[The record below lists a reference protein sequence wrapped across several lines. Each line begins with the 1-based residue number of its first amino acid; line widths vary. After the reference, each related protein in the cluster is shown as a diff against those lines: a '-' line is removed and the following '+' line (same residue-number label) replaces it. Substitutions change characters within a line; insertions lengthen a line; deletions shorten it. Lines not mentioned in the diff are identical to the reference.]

1 MKMASL
7 PDIAQDGAFISLK
20 NLSKSF
26 GGHKALNNISLDIF
40 PGEVHCLAGTNGCGK
55 STLIKVVS
63 GVHQPDNGAEIYFH
77 GERVAKLNPN
87 IARNLGVQVIFQ
99 DLSLFP
105 NLTVSENIAFELNMQ
120 GMLHWHDKYKLEQ
133 KAQKVLEELNFNI
146 DLHEKV
152 EALPIAQR
160 QQVAICRALVADAKL
175 VIMDEPTA
183 SLTRTEVNQL
193 LKTVHYLKSKNI
205 SVVFVS
211 HRLDEV
217 LEISDTVTVIRDGTK
232 VGSFPANEM
241 TPKKLAELMTGIAI
255 EYKPKPERKL
265 DDRIILE
272 VDKLSRRGQ
281 YDNISFKL
289 YQGEV
294 LGLCGLLG
302 SGRTELALSLFG
314 ITKPDSGK
322 IYVDSKPVNF
332 KGHGDAIKSGIGYVS
347 EDRLTLGLV
356 LQQSVSDNA
365 VLSILDQLKN
375 RMHFID
381 DYKKV
386 KIVSQW
392 IQELDIKVSNTENAI
407 STLSGGNQQKVV
419 LAKWILTQPK
429 VLILD
434 APTVGVDIAAKDSI
448 YQVIHKLSEQGI
460 SVLLISDE
468 IPEVYYNCDRIL
480 HIDHGQI
487 LNEYEPRKVT
497 EAYLE
502 EVING

>member
-1 MKMASL
+1 MEAISELPHVEPLVSL
-7 PDIAQDGAFISLK
+7 R

-26 GGHKALNNISLDIF
+26 GGHKALNNIMLNIL

-55 STLIKVVS
+55 STMIKVIS
-63 GVHQPDNGAEIYFH
+63 GVYQPDTGAEIYVD
-77 GERVAKLNPN
+77 GERIPRLNPN
-87 IARNLGVQVIFQ
+87 LAKSLGVQVIYQ

-105 NLTVSENIAFELNMQ
+105 NLSVSENIAFELNMQ
-120 GMLHWHDKYKLEQ
+120 RLLQWHDRRKLQQ
-133 KAQKVLEELNFNI
+133 KARQVLDELKFNI
-146 DLHEKV
+146 DLNAKV
-152 EALPIAQR
+152 EELPIAQR
-160 QQVAICRALVADAKL
+160 QQVAICRALVADARL

-193 LKTVHYLKSKNI
+193 LRTVHYLKSKNI
-205 SVVFVS
+205 SVIFVS

-217 LEISDTVTVIRDGTK
+217 LEISDTVTVIRDGSL
-232 VGSFPANEM
+232 VGSFPAAEI
-241 TPKKLAELMTGIAI
+241 TSKKLAELMTGIAI
-255 EYKPKPERKL
+255 EHQFKPTLANK
-265 DDRIILE
+265 DRIILE
-272 VDKLSRRGQ
+272 VDDLNRRGQ
-281 YDNISFKL
+281 YENISFKM

-314 ITKPDSGK
+314 ITRPDAGK
-322 IYVDSKPVNF
+322 IYLDSKPVRF
-332 KGHGDAIKSGIGYVS
+332 KNQGDAIKSGVGYVS

-356 LQQSVSDNA
+356 LEQSVSDNA

-375 RMHFID
+375 RIHFID
-381 DYKKV
+381 EYKKI
-386 KIVSQW
+386 KIVSEW
-392 IQELDIKVSNTENAI
+392 IKELDIRVSDPNNAI

-434 APTVGVDIAAKDSI
+434 SPTVGVDVAAKSSI
-448 YQVIHKLSEQGI
+448 YQLIHKLSEEGI

-480 HIDHGQI
+480 HIEHGRI
-487 LNEYEPRKVT
+487 LNEYDPRHIS

-502 EVING
+502 EVVNG

>member
-1 MKMASL
+1 METLPENNRGGSL
-7 PDIAQDGAFISLK
+7 ISLNK
-20 NLSKSF
+20 LSKSF
-26 GGHKALNNISLDIF
+26 GGHKALNNITLDIM

-55 STLIKVVS
+55 STLIKVIS
-63 GVHQPDNGAEIYFH
+63 GVYQPDDGAEIIIN
-77 GERVAKLNPN
+77 GELIQKLNPN
-87 IARNLGVQVIFQ
+87 LARNLGVQVIYQ

-105 NLTVSENIAFELNMQ
+105 NLSVAENIAFELNMQ
-120 GMLHWHDKYKLEQ
+120 GMMHWHNEKKLFE
-133 KAQKVLEELNFNI
+133 KAQKILNELKFNI
-146 DLHEKV
+146 DLNEKV

-193 LKTVHYLKSKNI
+193 LRTVHYLKSKNI

-232 VGSFPANEM
+232 VGSFPAAEM
-241 TPKKLAELMTGIAI
+241 IPKKLAELMTGIAI
-255 EYKPKPERKL
+255 EYTLKPERRS

-272 VDKLSRRGQ
+272 VENLSRKDQ
-281 YDNISFKL
+281 YDNINFKL

-314 ITKPDSGK
+314 ITKPDTGK

-332 KGHGDAIKSGIGYVS
+332 KNHSDAIKSGIGYVS

-381 DYKKV
+381 DYKKM

-392 IQELDIKVSNTENAI
+392 IQDLDIKVSNTENAI

-434 APTVGVDIAAKDSI
+434 APTVGVDIAAKNSI
-448 YQVIHKLSEQGI
+448 YQLIHKLSEQGI
-460 SVLLISDE
+460 SILLISDE

-480 HIDHGQI
+480 HIEHGHI
-487 LNEYEPRKVT
+487 MNEYEPRKIS
-497 EAYLE
+497 ESFLE
-502 EVING
+502 GVVNG

>member
-1 MKMASL
+1 MEIM
-7 PDIAQDGAFISLK
+7 PVNNQDRPFIALK

-26 GGHKALNNISLDIF
+26 GGHKALNNITLDIF

-63 GVHQPDNGAEIYFH
+63 GVHQPDSGTEIRVNGEIK
-77 GERVAKLNPN
+77 EKLNPN
-87 IARNLGVQVIFQ
+87 IARDLGIQVIYQ

-105 NLTVSENIAFELNMQ
+105 NLSVAENIAFELNMQ
-120 GMLHWHDKYKLEQ
+120 GMLNWHKRKLVFE
-133 KAQKVLEELNFNI
+133 KAQAILTELKFDIN
-146 DLHEKV
+146 LHDKV

-160 QQVAICRALVADAKL
+160 QQVAICRALVAEARL

-193 LKTVHYLKSKNI
+193 LRTVHYLKNKNI

-217 LEISDTVTVIRDGTK
+217 LEISDTVTVIRDGNK
-232 VGSFPANEM
+232 VGFFPAEDI
-241 TPKKLAELMTGIAI
+241 TPKKLAELMTGIEI
-255 EYKPKPERKL
+255 EHQLKPQQEQS
-265 DDRIILE
+265 DRIILE
-272 VDKLSRRGQ
+272 VENLSRKNQ
-281 YDNISFKL
+281 YNNINFKL

-314 ITKPDSGK
+314 ITKPDTGK
-322 IYVDSKPVNF
+322 IYIDSKPVKF
-332 KGHGDAIKSGIGYVS
+332 KGHEDAIKSGLGYVS

-365 VLSILDQLKN
+365 VLSILDQLKS

-386 KIVSQW
+386 KVVSQW
-392 IQELDIKVSNTENAI
+392 IQDLDIKVSDTEKAI
-407 STLSGGNQQKVV
+407 SNLSGGNQQKIV

-429 VLILD
+429 ILILD
-434 APTVGVDIAAKDSI
+434 APTVGVDIAAKSSI
-448 YQVIHKLSEQGI
+448 YQLIHKLSEQGI
-460 SVLLISDE
+460 SILLISDE

-480 HIDHGQI
+480 HIEHGQI
-487 LNEYEPRKVT
+487 MNEYQPRNIS
-497 EAYLE
+497 EEFLE
-502 EVING
+502 GVVNG

>member
-1 MKMASL
+1 MTTL
-7 PDIAQDGAFISLK
+7 PENSQVGSFISLNK
-20 NLSKSF
+20 LSKSF
-26 GGHKALNNISLDIF
+26 GGHKALNNIDINIM

-55 STLIKVVS
+55 STLIKVIS
-63 GVHQPDNGAEIYFH
+63 GVHQPDSGAEIRVN
-77 GERVAKLNPN
+77 GEIVPKLNPN
-87 IARNLGVQVIFQ
+87 LARSMGIQVIYQ

-105 NLTVSENIAFELNMQ
+105 NLSVAENIAFELNMQ
-120 GMLHWHDKYKLEQ
+120 GMMNWHNKKEVYN
-133 KAQKVLEELNFNI
+133 KAKKVLEELKFNI
-146 DLHEKV
+146 DLNEKV

-193 LKTVHYLKSKNI
+193 LRTVHYLKSKNI

-217 LEISDTVTVIRDGTK
+217 LEISDTVTVIRDGAK
-232 VGSFPANEM
+232 VGSYPANEI
-241 TPKKLAELMTGIAI
+241 TPKRLIELMTGVSI
-255 EYKPKPERKL
+255 EHALKPARNENN
-265 DDRIILE
+265 DRIILE
-272 VDKLSRRGQ
+272 VENLSRKDQ
-281 YDNISFKL
+281 YENISFKL
-289 YQGEV
+289 RQGEV

-314 ITKPDSGK
+314 ITRPDTGK
-322 IYVDSKPVNF
+322 IYVDSKPMNF
-332 KGHGDAIKSGIGYVS
+332 KGHNDAIKAGIGYVS

-381 DYKKV
+381 EYKKI

-392 IQELDIKVSNTENAI
+392 IKDLDIKVSNPDNPI

-448 YQVIHKLSEQGI
+448 YQLIHKLSEQGI
-460 SVLLISDE
+460 SILLISDE

-480 HIDHGQI
+480 HIDHGHI
-487 LNEYEPRKVT
+487 MNEYEPRKVSET
-497 EAYLE
+497 YLE

>member
-1 MKMASL
+1 METLPENTQVGSL
-7 PDIAQDGAFISLK
+7 ISL
-20 NLSKSF
+20 NSLSKSF
-26 GGHKALNNISLDIF
+26 GGHKALNNITLDIY

-55 STLIKVVS
+55 STLIKVIS
-63 GVHQPDNGAEIYFH
+63 GVYQPDDGAEIKIN
-77 GERVAKLNPN
+77 GELVQKLNPN
-87 IARNLGVQVIFQ
+87 IARNLGVQVIYQ

-105 NLTVSENIAFELNMQ
+105 NLSVAENIAFELNMQ
-120 GMLHWHDKYKLEQ
+120 GLFHWHNKAKLYK
-133 KAQKVLEELNFNI
+133 KAQRVLDELKFNI
-146 DLHEKV
+146 NIDEKV

-193 LKTVHYLKSKNI
+193 LRTVHYLKSKNI

-232 VGSFPANEM
+232 VGSFPAKDM
-241 TPKKLAELMTGIAI
+241 SPKRLAELMTGIEI
-255 EYKPKPERKL
+255 EYTLKPTRTSENRV
-265 DDRIILE
+265 ILE
-272 VDKLSRRGQ
+272 VDGLSRKDQ
-281 YDNISFKL
+281 YENISFKL
-289 YQGEV
+289 YKGEV

-314 ITKPDSGK
+314 ITKADSGK
-322 IYVDSKPVNF
+322 IYLDSKPVNF
-332 KGHGDAIKSGIGYVS
+332 KNHSDAIKSGIGYVS

-381 DYKKV
+381 DYKKI
-386 KIVSQW
+386 KIVRQW
-392 IQELDIKVSNTENAI
+392 IQDLDIKVSNTENPI

-434 APTVGVDIAAKDSI
+434 APTVGVDIAAKNSI
-448 YQVIHKLSEQGI
+448 YQLIHKLSEQGI
-460 SVLLISDE
+460 SILLISDE

-480 HIDHGQI
+480 HIEHGHI
-487 LNEYEPRKVT
+487 MNEYEPGKIT
-497 EAYLE
+497 ESFLE
-502 EVING
+502 GVVNG